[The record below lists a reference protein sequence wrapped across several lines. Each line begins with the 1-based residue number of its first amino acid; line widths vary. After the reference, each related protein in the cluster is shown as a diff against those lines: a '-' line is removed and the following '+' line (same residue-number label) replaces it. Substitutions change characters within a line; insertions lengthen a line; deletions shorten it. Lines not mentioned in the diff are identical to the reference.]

1 MPIEPVMVDFLHCC
15 GYREVENID
24 RILHGK
30 IRKSEAGNIVDSQ
43 SGGKIVAFVDR
54 ILFENGV
61 LNGKSVEESFL
72 DEGWEIVLKTKNL
85 VQVER
90 TSRIPE
96 KGKKTN
102 V

>member
-1 MPIEPVMVDFLHCC
+1 MPIEPVMVDFLSCC

-24 RILHGK
+24 HILRGK
-30 IRKSEAGNIVDSQ
+30 IKKSDSGNIVDSQ
-43 SGGKIVAFVDR
+43 RGGKIVAFVDR
-54 ILFENGV
+54 ILFEDGV

-90 TSRIPE
+90 TSEIPK
-96 KGKKTN
+96 KGKETN